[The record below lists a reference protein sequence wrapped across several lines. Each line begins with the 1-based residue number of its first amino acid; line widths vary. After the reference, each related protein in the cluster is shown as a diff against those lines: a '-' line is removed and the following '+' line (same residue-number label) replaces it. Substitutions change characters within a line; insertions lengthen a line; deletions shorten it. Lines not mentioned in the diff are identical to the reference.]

1 LLRVK
6 RKQASGCF
14 YLGGGGLIVGLGGA
28 VPTAAAADNRSLT
41 SGRNLSAPLANAN
54 TLLR

>member
-14 YLGGGGLIVGLGGA
+14 YLGGGGLIVGADGG
-28 VPTAAAADNRSLT
+28 RC
-41 SGRNLSAPLANAN
+41 R
-54 TLLR
+54 